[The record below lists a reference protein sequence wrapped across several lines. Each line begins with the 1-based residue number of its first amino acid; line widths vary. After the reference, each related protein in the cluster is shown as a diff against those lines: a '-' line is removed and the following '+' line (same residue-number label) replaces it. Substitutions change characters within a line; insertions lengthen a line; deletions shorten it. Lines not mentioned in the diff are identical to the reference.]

1 MPAADHDHD
10 HDRQLGLVGAAVAI
24 VAWGA
29 SSVLVKGIDMDAIAI
44 SFYRFTTYALLM
56 IVLMTARS
64 GTVPLSGRILRASMA
79 GGICLGLDVILFF
92 TAVKNT
98 NIVNATTIGAMQP
111 LVLAG
116 FAVRMFGERIHPRE
130 IVAAAVALTGVV
142 IIVVES
148 AGTPEWSGAGD
159 LAAVG
164 ALFSWSGYF
173 LFSKRSK
180 GVLSS
185 SEYTVGTGVWTA
197 AIALPAGFL
206 FQQDMSVPSSDDWL
220 PLLVLVLGAGVLGHS
235 AMNWSLVRIPLWIGS
250 MFTLLIPVVSSI
262 AAWIWLDE
270 ALTGVQLAAMGLVI
284 AALSFVVHSQSR
296 TGSSAVPATAGAS
309 PAESPDPTP
318 TVAP

>member
-1 MPAADHDHD
+1 MPAAERESDSDL
-10 HDRQLGLVGAAVAI
+10 RLGLVGAAVAI

-29 SSVLVKGIDMDAIAI
+29 SSVLVKGIGMDAIAI
-44 SFYRFTTYALLM
+44 SFYRFTAYALLL
-56 IVLMTARS
+56 IVFMTARS

-79 GGICLGLDVILFF
+79 GGICLGLDVIFFF
-92 TAVKNT
+92 TAVQTT

-116 FAVRMFGERIHPRE
+116 FAVRMFGEKIHPRE
-130 IVAAAVALTGVV
+130 IAAAAVALTGVV

-180 GVLSS
+180 GALSP

-206 FQQDMSVPSSDDWL
+206 FQQDMSVPDSDEWL
-220 PLLVLVLGAGVLGHS
+220 PLIVLVLGAGVLGHS
-235 AMNWSLVRIPLWIGS
+235 AMNWSLVQIPLWIGS

-270 ALTGVQLAAMGLVI
+270 SLSAVQLGAIALVV
-284 AALSFVVHSQSR
+284 AALSFVVQSQSR

-309 PAESPDPTP
+309 PAEA
-318 TVAP
+318 VG

>member
-1 MPAADHDHD
+1 MQPSADRDT
-10 HDRQLGLVGAAVAI
+10 QLGLLGAAVAI

-29 SSVLVKGIDMDAIAI
+29 SGVLVKAIDMDAIAI
-44 SFYRFTTYALLM
+44 SFYRFTIYALLL
-56 IVLMTARS
+56 VAFMTARS
-64 GTVPLSGRILRASMA
+64 GSIPLTWRILRGSMA

-92 TAVKNT
+92 TAVKTT
-98 NIVNATTIGAMQP
+98 NVVNATTIGAMQP
-111 LVLAG
+111 LVLAV
-116 FAVRMFGERIHPRE
+116 FAVKMFGERIHPRE
-130 IVAAAVALTGVV
+130 IAAAAVALTGVV
-142 IIVVES
+142 IIVVAS
-148 AGTPEWSGAGD
+148 SGTPEWSGAGD

-185 SEYTVGTGVWTA
+185 AEYTVGTGVWTA
-197 AIALPAGFL
+197 AMALPAGFL
-206 FQQDMSVPSSDDWL
+206 FQQDMSLPSSDDWL
-220 PLLVLVLGAGVLGHS
+220 PLLALVLGAGVLGHS

-270 ALTGVQLAAMGLVI
+270 ALTAVQLAAMGLVL
-284 AALSFVVHSQSR
+284 AALGFVVHSQSR

-309 PAESPDPTP
+309 PAESSGPAPA
-318 TVAP
+318 VAP